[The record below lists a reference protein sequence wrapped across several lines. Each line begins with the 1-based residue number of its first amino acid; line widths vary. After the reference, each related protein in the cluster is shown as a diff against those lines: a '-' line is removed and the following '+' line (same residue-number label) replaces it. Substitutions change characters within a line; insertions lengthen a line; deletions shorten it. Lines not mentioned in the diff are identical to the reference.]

1 MKQPRINTMA
11 EVMAEATPYI
21 RKYKGKTIVVKYGGH
36 AMVDEKLKA
45 AVMADLNLL
54 TLVGVRVVLVHGGG
68 PEISGQL
75 KRIGKQSQF
84 VGGLRVTDKETMEIV
99 QQMLAGKV
107 NKDLVSLL
115 GGRGIGLCG
124 MDGGM
129 LLCHKLNHPEGDLGF
144 VGEIEKVRTPLLEF
158 ALDGGFIPVIA
169 TIGAGEDGT
178 PYNINADTAAC
189 KIASALGAH
198 KLINMTDV
206 AGLLRDK
213 DDEDSLIYDVEI
225 GEVPGLIADGIISGG
240 MIPKIEGCV
249 ECVQKGVKQ
258 AVIIDGRLPH
268 SILLEIFSTR
278 GSGTLFYKDK
288 LILDKEETDDGRTA
302 DQTAG

>member
-1 MKQPRINTMA
+1 MNQPMIDTMA
-11 EVMAEATPYI
+11 LVMAEATPYI

-36 AMVDEKLKA
+36 AMVDETLKA

-54 TLVGVRVVLVHGGG
+54 ALVGVRVVLVHGGG

-75 KRIGKQSQF
+75 KRIGKQSEF
-84 VGGLRVTDKETMEIV
+84 VDGLRVTDKETMEIV

-129 LLCHKLNHPEGDLGF
+129 LLCDKLQHPEGDLGY
-144 VGEIEKVRTPLLEF
+144 VGEIKKVRTPLLEF
-158 ALDGGFIPVIA
+158 SLDGGFIPVIA

-189 KIASALGAH
+189 KIAIALKAT

-213 DDEDSLIYDVEI
+213 SDETSLIPDVEI
-225 GEVPGLIADGIISGG
+225 NEVPALIQDGIIGGG
-240 MIPKIEGCV
+240 MIPKIQGCV
-249 ECVQKGVKQ
+249 ECVQNGVKQ
-258 AVIIDGRLPH
+258 AVIIDGRLSH

-278 GSGTLFYKDK
+278 GSGTLLYKGN
-288 LILDKEETDDGRTA
+288 LEPEEETSDELKPN
-302 DQTAG
+302 

>member
-1 MKQPRINTMA
+1 MKQPRIDMMA

-36 AMVDEKLKA
+36 AMTDAKLKA
-45 AVMADLNLL
+45 AVMSDLNLL
-54 TLVGVRVVLVHGGG
+54 ALVGVRVVLVHGGG

-75 KRIGKQSQF
+75 KRIGKKSTF
-84 VGGLRVTDKETMEIV
+84 VGGLRVTDRETMEIV

-129 LLCHKLNHPEGDLGF
+129 LLCHKLEHPKGDLGY

-158 ALDGGFIPVIA
+158 ALESGFIPVIA

-189 KIASALGAH
+189 KIAVALKAT

-213 DDEDSLIYDVEI
+213 TNEETLIPDVEI
-225 GEVPGLIADGIISGG
+225 DEVAGLIQTGIIEGG

-249 ECVQKGVKQ
+249 ECVQQGVKQ
-258 AVIIDGRLPH
+258 AVIIDGRVPH
-268 SILLEIFSTR
+268 SILLEIFSAR
-278 GSGTLFYKDK
+278 GSGTLFYRGK
-288 LILDKEETDDGRTA
+288 LKF
-302 DQTAG
+302 